1 MLLIY
6 VITSERAVSIFA
18 KKGFGEMKHAIW
30 RRTVQ
35 IVLVLALVMS
45 VCLPMAGAEP
55 EPGPE
60 AEPTIDETKLLRVG
74 LAYGSGVLV
83 SANLQNVTGN
93 GSGYRFGYYNSD
105 LSFVE
110 LGWTEQ
116 IKISMLETQNVYLD
130 SSNSYTRTVGSL
142 GAVGCYHV
150 QLPGSYSD
158 YESAKAA
165 ADSAGGFVAWIGG
178 TYYVR
183 SGSYVSRSGAAEA
196 AAAYEGASVGE
207 TTGSGVSVVTT
218 GTNQILFQFDD
229 EGQGTGL
236 GVEPD
241 LTDAKD
247 RQTWFKGFRY
257 RGGFRFQR
265 INGGDLTVV
274 NIVPLGDYVKG
285 VVPYEA
291 SSSWPIEA
299 LKAQAVCARTYALF
313 NLNKHRTHG
322 CDVCTSVD
330 CQVYQGVNKEA
341 ASTVAAVEET
351 AGVTLK
357 YNGKYIDAVFSSSD
371 GGATEAAKNVWGTDY
386 PYLQGVVDPYEADV
400 AGQISDYNWK
410 KSITGAELQAKLI
423 ANGRTGCGV
432 IKQVTINKTEMGN
445 VYSMTFTD
453 VNGKNWTVYRGNCR
467 TYFGFRSQRFDL
479 ADAPAS
485 GGGGNSVYVN
495 GSQIGST
502 AGLYAIDG
510 SGAIGQL
517 SGTPYIITA
526 SGTQALDGGASGSD
540 SSTSSGTNGVFTFR
554 GSGWGHNVGMSQ
566 WGAYSMAKQGFTYTE
581 ILTFY
586 YTGVTVER

>member
-1 MLLIY
+1 
-6 VITSERAVSIFA
+6 
-18 KKGFGEMKHAIW
+18 MKHAIW

-35 IVLVLALVMS
+35 IVLALALLLT

-55 EPGPE
+55 EPEPE
-60 AEPTIDETKLLRVG
+60 MEPTVDETRLLRVG

-93 GSGYRFGYYNSD
+93 GSGYRFGYYDSD
-105 LSFVE
+105 LSFTE
-110 LGWTEQ
+110 LGYTGQ
-116 IKISMLETQNVYLD
+116 IKISLLETQNVWLD
-130 SSNSYTRTVGSL
+130 GSSSYTRTAGDR

-158 YESAKAA
+158 FEAAKAA
-165 ADSAGGFVAWIGG
+165 AEAVGGFAAWIGG

-183 SGSYVSRSGAAEA
+183 IGSYVSRSGAAEA

-207 TTGSGVSVVTT
+207 TTGYGVSAVVT
-218 GTNQILFQFDD
+218 GTTQILFQFDD
-229 EGQGTGL
+229 EGKGTGL

-241 LTDAKD
+241 LTGAED

-257 RGGFRFQR
+257 RGGFRYQR
-265 INGGDLTVV
+265 IGGGELTVV
-274 NIVPLGDYVKG
+274 NIVSLGDYVKG
-285 VVPYEA
+285 VVPYEV
-291 SSSWPIEA
+291 SSSWPLEA

-313 NLNKHRTHG
+313 NLNKHRAHG

-330 CQVYQGVNKEA
+330 CQVYQGTNQEA

-351 AGVTLK
+351 AGITLK
-357 YNGKYIDAVFSSSD
+357 YDGKYIDAVFSSSD
-371 GGATEAAKNVWGTDY
+371 GGATESAKNVWGTDHA
-386 PYLQGVVDPYEADV
+386 YLQGVVDPYEADV
-400 AGQISDYNWK
+400 AGQISNYSWTR
-410 KSITGAELQAKLI
+410 SMTGAELQAKLI
-423 ANGRTGCGV
+423 ANGRSGCGV
-432 IKQVTINKTEMGN
+432 IKQVSVNKTEMGN

-479 ADAPAS
+479 ADAPVS
-485 GGGGNSVYVN
+485 DGGGSGVYVN
-495 GSQIGST
+495 GEQTGST

-510 SGAIGQL
+510 SGAMGQL
-517 SGTPYIITA
+517 GASPYIITA
-526 SGTQALDGGASGSD
+526 SGTQMLGGGSSGTE

-566 WGAYSMAKQGFTYTE
+566 WGAYAMAKRGFTYTE